1 MIHFLVDIFDAIKSN
16 FFCDKRL
23 TKKQNLF
30 RDLSFFYNLGSTSH
44 QCVHCSEKKSS
55 IQIWNSWHHSS
66 LQCVSLWC
74 CWDYLIKMA
83 PSCDLVETAEMMII
97 VMFFSRH
104 LFFAFLFDQRWMTDS
119 RSIMIVV
126 CTVLSAQCVSLCPFK
141 AYSFVWMPLA
151 KS

>member
-83 PSCDLVETAEMMII
+83 PSCDLVETSWDDDNCN
-97 VMFFSRH
+97 VFFSTFILC
-104 LFFAFLFDQRWMTDS
+104 LFIWSTLNDWLTQYYDCSMYC
-119 RSIMIVV
+119 SISSM
-126 CTVLSAQCVSLCPFK
+126 CQSLSF
-141 AYSFVWMPLA
+141 
-151 KS
+151 

>member
-1 MIHFLVDIFDAIKSN
+1 MIHFLVDIIDAIKSN

-83 PSCDLVETAEMMII
+83 PSCDLVETSWDDDNCN
-97 VMFFSRH
+97 VFFSTFILC
-104 LFFAFLFDQRWMTDS
+104 LFIWSTLNDWLTQYYDCSMYVLFYQLNVS
-119 RSIMIVV
+119 VS
-126 CTVLSAQCVSLCPFK
+126 VLLKHILLSECL
-141 AYSFVWMPLA
+141 
-151 KS
+151 